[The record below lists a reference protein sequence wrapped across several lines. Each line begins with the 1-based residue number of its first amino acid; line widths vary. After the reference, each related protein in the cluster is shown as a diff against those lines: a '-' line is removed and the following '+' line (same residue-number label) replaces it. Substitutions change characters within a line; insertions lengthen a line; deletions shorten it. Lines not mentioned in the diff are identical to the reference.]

1 MGQQK
6 KGGRKQT
13 DWTEV
18 RTKYVLGVP
27 GADDGTAIS
36 YPSYATLA
44 KEYGLTTS
52 TISRRARKEGWKK
65 EREDAQREVT
75 ERVKEAVIA
84 DTAEFCVRARNNV
97 LKAIEKVSEDNLNT
111 VMAEGPQMSVGQR
124 AVVVTTGKEI
134 LEVVN
139 SLGGGN
145 DDESY
150 RRTIEAI
157 RISARGGEVALIVE
171 DVDVVEGK
179 NTVIE

>member
-1 MGQQK
+1 MGQNK
-6 KGGRKQT
+6 KGGRKST

-27 GADDGTAIS
+27 GSDGTAIS

-65 EREDAQREVT
+65 EREDAQKAVT
-75 ERVKEAVIA
+75 DRIKEAVIEG
-84 DTAEFCVRARNNV
+84 TAEFCVRTRNNV
-97 LKAIEKVSEDNLNT
+97 LRAIEKVSEDNLNT
-111 VMAEGPQMSVGQR
+111 VIAEGPQMTVGQR

-134 LEVVN
+134 LEIVDAM
-139 SLGGGN
+139 GGGN

-150 RRTIEAI
+150 RQTIEAI
-157 RISARGGEVALIVE
+157 KISAKTGEVAVIVDE
-171 DVDVVEGK
+171 VEVVEGQ

>member
-27 GADDGTAIS
+27 GADGTAIS

-65 EREDAQREVT
+65 EREDTQREVAD
-75 ERVKEAVIA
+75 RIKEAVIE
-84 DTAEFCVRARNNV
+84 DTAEFCVRTRNNV
-97 LKAIEKVSEDNLNT
+97 LRAIEKVSEDNLNT
-111 VMAEGPQMSVGQR
+111 VMAEGPQMTVGQR
-124 AVVVTTGKEI
+124 AVVVTTGREI

-139 SLGGGN
+139 SMGGGN

-157 RISARGGEVALIVE
+157 KISAKGGEVAVIVE
-171 DVDVVEGK
+171 ETDVVDGK